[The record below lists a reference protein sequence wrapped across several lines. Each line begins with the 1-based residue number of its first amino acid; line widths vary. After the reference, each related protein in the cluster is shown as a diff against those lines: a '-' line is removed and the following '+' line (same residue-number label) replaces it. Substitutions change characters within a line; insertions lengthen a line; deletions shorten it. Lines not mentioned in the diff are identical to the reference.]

1 MNNTILS
8 KKKKKYYEIMIWKG
22 NEPDF
27 YLTQP
32 QEQKRSCF
40 MKEQSFNSQLIKKKN
55 KEWNEGLFEETHLS
69 NWIST
74 GTQSLRLAFQL
85 FQSSSSN
92 L

>member
-1 MNNTILS
+1 M
-8 KKKKKYYEIMIWKG
+8 KG

-40 MKEQSFNSQLIKKKN
+40 MKEQSFNSQLIKKN
-55 KEWNEGLFEETHLS
+55 KDNKMKVCLKRGTCQI
-69 NWIST
+69 IST
-74 GTQSLRLAFQL
+74 GTQSFRLAFQL

>member
-1 MNNTILS
+1 M
-8 KKKKKYYEIMIWKG
+8 KG
-22 NEPDF
+22 NEPHF

-40 MKEQSFNSQLIKKKN
+40 MKEQSFNSQLIKKN
-55 KEWNEGLFEETHLS
+55 KDNKMKVCLKRGTCQI
-69 NWIST
+69 IST
-74 GTQSLRLAFQL
+74 GTQSFGLAFQL

>member
-1 MNNTILS
+1 MNNTIS
-8 KKKKKYYEIMIWKG
+8 KKKKKTWRDYDLKG

-40 MKEQSFNSQLIKKKN
+40 MKEQSFNSQLIKKKKN
-55 KEWNEGLFEETHLS
+55 KEWNEGFSEERHLS

-74 GTQSLRLAFQL
+74 GTQSFRLAFQL